1 MKSYK
6 KNILFLLTGISS
18 LTIAFLTMRGTIQKY
33 IQFNGIP
40 NEIAFCL
47 LSTILGIIL
56 IFSGIPKRHFRK
68 LRNKLFPFTLEIEFK
83 MYFQKR
89 YHSSGISMRSWKNYM
104 NNLNK

>member
-1 MKSYK
+1 MKKYH
-6 KNILFLLTGISS
+6 KNIFYFLSGISS

-33 IQFNGIP
+33 IHFSGIP

-47 LSTILGIIL
+47 FTTILGIGL
-56 IFSGIPKRHFRK
+56 IFSGIPTRHFRK

-83 MYFQKR
+83 AYFQKR
-89 YHSSGISMRSWKNYM
+89 YHSSGISMRAWKKYT